1 MIEITESQV
10 VEALRRV
17 YDPEIHRSIVDLKMV
32 RELKI
37 QEGEVSFTLALT
49 IPECPLRDQIA
60 QEAQQAVRALP
71 GVQGV
76 KVTLGA
82 MNAEERQAVLHP
94 GQEKPA
100 LATNN
105 QIRRVIAVMSGK
117 GGVGKSLVT
126 GLLAA
131 SLARAGH
138 RVGILDAD
146 LTGPSI
152 PKLFG
157 VHGPLVGSE
166 NGFEPVQSRT
176 GIKIVSINLA
186 LENEEQA
193 VIWRGPMITGAIQ
206 QFWNDAN
213 WGVLDEL
220 LVDLPPGTSDAA
232 LTVMQNLPIS
242 GIVMVTTPQALAT
255 MVVKKA
261 VQMARS
267 LNTPILGIIENM
279 SGFWA
284 EDTGRQYDIFGPS
297 HSEEVAR
304 LAGAPLLAR
313 LPIRS
318 TLTALCDAGM
328 IETAEVPEMNDV
340 VKALETISSGAMAR
354 ASQES

>member
-1 MIEITESQV
+1 MVEITESQIM
-10 VEALRRV
+10 EALQRV
-17 YDPEIHRSIVDLKMV
+17 NDPEIHRSIVDLKMV

-37 QEGEVSFTLALT
+37 QDGKVSFTLALT

-60 QEAQQAVRALP
+60 QEAQQAVQALP
-71 GVQGV
+71 GVQDV

-94 GQEKPA
+94 GPEKSS
-100 LATNN
+100 LATHN
-105 QIRRVIAVMSGK
+105 QIKRVVAIMSGK

-126 GLLAA
+126 GLLAT
-131 SLARAGH
+131 SLTRAGH

-146 LTGPSI
+146 VTGPSI

-157 VHGPLVGSE
+157 VHGPLVGGE

-193 VIWRGPMITGAIQ
+193 VIWRGPMITSAIQ

-213 WGVLDEL
+213 WGELDEL

-242 GIVMVTTPQALAT
+242 GILMVTTPQALAT
-255 MVVKKA
+255 MVVNKA

-267 LNTPILGIIENM
+267 LNVPVIGIIENM
-279 SGFWA
+279 AGFWA
-284 EDTGRQYDIFGPS
+284 EDTGQHYDIFGPS
-297 HSEEVAR
+297 HSQEVAR
-304 LAGAPLLAR
+304 LAGAPVLAQ
-313 LPIRS
+313 LPLRS
-318 TLTALCDAGM
+318 NLAALCDAGM
-328 IETAEVPEMNDV
+328 IETAEVPEMSAV
-340 VKALETISSGAMAR
+340 VKALETVSSAAKVQIS
-354 ASQES
+354 Q

>member
-1 MIEITESQV
+1 MVEISESQIM
-10 VEALRRV
+10 EALRRV
-17 YDPEIHRSIVDLKMV
+17 IDPEIHRSIVDLKMV

-37 QEGEVSFTLALT
+37 QDGKVSFTLALT

-60 QEAQQAVRALP
+60 QDAQQAVRALP
-71 GVQGV
+71 GVQSV

-82 MNAEERQAVLHP
+82 MNAEERQAVLRP
-94 GQEKPA
+94 RQEKPA
-100 LATNN
+100 LVTHN
-105 QIRRVIAVMSGK
+105 QIKRVIAVMSGK

-126 GLLAA
+126 GLLAT
-131 SLARAGH
+131 SLTRAGH

-146 LTGPSI
+146 VTGPSI

-157 VHGPLVGSE
+157 VHGPLVGGE

-206 QFWNDAN
+206 QFWKDAN
-213 WGVLDEL
+213 WGELDEL

-255 MVVKKA
+255 MVVNKA

-267 LNTPILGIIENM
+267 LNVPVIGIIENM
-279 SGFWA
+279 AGFWA
-284 EDTGRQYDIFGPS
+284 EDTGRQYDIFGAS

-304 LAGAPLLAR
+304 LAGAPVLAQ
-313 LPIRS
+313 LPLRS
-318 TLTALCDAGM
+318 NLAALCDAGM
-328 IETAEVPEMNDV
+328 IETAEVPEMNAV
-340 VKALETISSGAMAR
+340 VQTLETVSSDAMAQI
-354 ASQES
+354 SH

>member
-1 MIEITESQV
+1 MVEITESQIM
-10 VEALRRV
+10 EALRRV
-17 YDPEIHRSIVDLKMV
+17 NDPEIHRSIVDLKMV

-37 QEGEVSFTLALT
+37 QDGRVSFTLALT

-60 QEAQQAVRALP
+60 QDAQQAVQALP
-71 GVQGV
+71 GVQSV

-94 GQEKPA
+94 GPEKPA
-100 LATNN
+100 LATHN
-105 QIRRVIAVMSGK
+105 QIKRVIAVMSGK

-126 GLLAA
+126 GLLAT
-131 SLARAGH
+131 SLTRAGH

-146 LTGPSI
+146 VTGPSI

-157 VHGPLVGSE
+157 VHGPLVGGE

-193 VIWRGPMITGAIQ
+193 VIWRGPMITSAIQ
-206 QFWNDAN
+206 QFWKDAN
-213 WGVLDEL
+213 WGELDEL

-232 LTVMQNLPIS
+232 LTVMQNLPIN

-255 MVVKKA
+255 MVVNKA

-267 LNTPILGIIENM
+267 LNVPVIGIIENM
-279 SGFWA
+279 AGFWA
-284 EDTGRQYDIFGPS
+284 DDTGRQYDIFGPS

-304 LAGAPLLAR
+304 LAGAPVLAQ
-313 LPIRS
+313 LPLRPN
-318 TLTALCDAGM
+318 LAALCDAGM
-328 IETAEVPEMNDV
+328 IETADVPEMNDV
-340 VKALETISSGAMAR
+340 VKALETVSSDAMAQ
-354 ASQES
+354 ANQGS

>member
-1 MIEITESQV
+1 MVEISESQIM
-10 VEALRRV
+10 EALRRII
-17 YDPEIHRSIVDLKMV
+17 DPEIHRSIVDLKMV

-37 QEGEVSFTLALT
+37 QDGKVSFTLALT

-60 QEAQQAVRALP
+60 QDARQTVQALP

-94 GQEKPA
+94 GQVKPA
-100 LATNN
+100 LATHN
-105 QIRRVIAVMSGK
+105 QIKRVIAVMSGK

-126 GLLAA
+126 GLLAT
-131 SLARAGH
+131 SLTRAGH

-146 LTGPSI
+146 VTGPSI

-157 VHGPLVGSE
+157 VHGPLVGGE

-206 QFWNDAN
+206 QFWKDAN
-213 WGVLDEL
+213 WGELDEL

-242 GIVMVTTPQALAT
+242 GILMVTTPQALAT
-255 MVVKKA
+255 MVVNKA
-261 VQMARS
+261 VQMAGS
-267 LNTPILGIIENM
+267 LNVPVIGIIENM
-279 SGFWA
+279 AGFWA
-284 EDTGRQYDIFGPS
+284 VDTGRQYDIFGPS
-297 HSEEVAR
+297 HSQEVAK
-304 LAGAPLLAR
+304 LAGAPVLAH
-313 LPIRS
+313 LPIRPN
-318 TLTALCDAGM
+318 LAVLCDAGM
-328 IETAEVPEMNDV
+328 IETAEVPEMNAV
-340 VKALETISSGAMAR
+340 VQTLETVSSEAMAQI
-354 ASQES
+354 SH

>member
-1 MIEITESQV
+1 MVEITEAQIMA
-10 VEALRRV
+10 ALRRV

-37 QEGEVSFTLALT
+37 QDGMVSFTLALT

-60 QEAQQAVRALP
+60 QDAQQTVQALP

-94 GQEKPA
+94 GQEKPS
-100 LATNN
+100 LETNN
-105 QIRRVIAVMSGK
+105 QIKRVIAVMSGK

-126 GLLAA
+126 GLLAT

-146 LTGPSI
+146 VTGPSI

-157 VHGPLVGSE
+157 VHGPLVGGE

-176 GIKIVSINLA
+176 GTKIVSINLA

-193 VIWRGPMITGAIQ
+193 VIWRGPMITSAIQ
-206 QFWNDAN
+206 QFWKDAN
-213 WGVLDEL
+213 WGALDEL

-255 MVVKKA
+255 MVVNKA

-267 LNTPILGIIENM
+267 LNVPVIGIIENM
-279 SGFWA
+279 AGFWA
-284 EDTGRQYDIFGPS
+284 EDTGRQYDVFGPS

-304 LAGAPLLAR
+304 LAGAPVLAR
-313 LPIRS
+313 LPIR
-318 TLTALCDAGM
+318 TNLAALCDAGM
-328 IETAEVPEMNDV
+328 VETADVPEMNDV
-340 VKALETISSGAMAR
+340 VKALETVSSDAMAQV
-354 ASQES
+354 SQGS